1 MIKDCETF
9 KAFKPFKPFKTF
21 KTFKTGKEIIIPD
34 VNGGKNYLNIIIHYI
49 LWKY

>member
-9 KAFKPFKPFKTF
+9 KAFKAFKTF

-34 VNGGKNYLNIIIHYI
+34 VNGGKNDLNIIIHYI
-49 LWKY
+49 SWKY

>member
-9 KAFKPFKPFKTF
+9 KTFKAFKTF
-21 KTFKTGKEIIIPD
+21 KTFKTGKEIIPD
-34 VNGGKNYLNIIIHYI
+34 VNGGKNDLNIIIHYI